1 MSFGDKNFTYG
12 PRIVKDGLVFYM
24 DAANP
29 KSYVSGDT
37 LCYDLLGDNV
47 GSLQNGTGFNP
58 VNNGVLTFDGTDD
71 NIYFNN
77 SPNQSDLG
85 KFERTDSFSVE
96 YLVDMDAS
104 DTGTQTL
111 FGRDSRF
118 NSGYISYRGWG
129 VEYRAGKIRFFLDHK
144 LTQVPSTEPNPDGV
158 SVITSDTKYGK
169 HHVIIT
175 YDGTSLASGVTMYVD
190 GVEEV
195 LVVEDDNLTGTIIST
210 GFSNAVTFVVG
221 QRYGGPPWYP
231 TCDLS
236 KIAMYNRVLSQV
248 EVSQNYNALKGRFGL

>member
-1 MSFGDKNFTYG
+1 MGQFVG
-12 PRIVKDGLVFYM
+12 RAIVTDGLVFRI
-24 DAANP
+24 DAENKLCDDVTSI
-29 KSYVSGDT
+29 KSIFNISDSAIY
-37 LCYDLLGDNV
+37 
-47 GSLQNGTGFNP
+47 QNGLVVVDG
-58 VNNGVLTFDGTDD
+58 GLQFDGVDEVA
-71 NIYFNN
+71 YFN
-77 SPNQSDLG
+77 QSASAGDLG

-104 DTGTQTL
+104 DTGFQSL

-144 LTQVPSTEPNPDGV
+144 LTQLSAELNPDGV

-210 GFSNAVTFVVG
+210 GFSNDVTFVVG
-221 QRYGGPPWYP
+221 QRYGGPSWYP
-231 TCDLS
+231 TCNLKNIS
-236 KIAMYNRVLSQV
+236 IYNKVLSV
-248 EVSQNYNALKGRFGL
+248 AEVAQNYEVQKHRYL

>member
-1 MSFGDKNFTYG
+1 MSFTYS
-12 PRIVKDGLVFYM
+12 PSIVKDGLIFYL
-24 DAANP
+24 DVANP
-29 KSYVSGDT
+29 KSYISGDT

-47 GSLQNGTGFNP
+47 GSLQNGIGFDP
-58 VNNGVLTFDGTDD
+58 ANNGVLTFDGVDEVA
-71 NIYFNN
+71 YFN
-77 SPNQSDLG
+77 QSASAGDLG

-104 DTGTQTL
+104 DLGVQTL

-118 NSGYISYRGWG
+118 NSDYIGYRGWG
-129 VEYRAGKIRFFLDHK
+129 VEYRAGKIRFFLDNR
-144 LTQVPSTEPNPDGV
+144 LTQVPNTEPNPDGV

-210 GFSNAVTFVVG
+210 GFSNDVTFAVG
-221 QRYGGPPWYP
+221 QRYGGPPWHP

-248 EVSQNYNALKGRFGL
+248 EALRNYNTIKGRFGL